1 MKIISYIMIA
11 MIITLSAIPCCENDK
26 CLGGEDF
33 CMSENTAENS
43 DDDCL
48 PFDLCSPFLNCTSCT
63 GFVVSTDLHIDK
75 PLQILQAKKLLAKT
89 TDYHLKTVFSFFHP
103 PKV

>member
-1 MKIISYIMIA
+1 MIA

-48 PFDLCSPFLNCTSCT
+48 PFDLCSPFFNCTSCT
-63 GFVVSTDLHIDK
+63 GFVVSKDLHIDK
-75 PLQILQAKKLLAKT
+75 PTQVLQTKNLLIKT
-89 TDYHLKTVFSFFHP
+89 ADYHLKTIFSFFHP
-103 PKV
+103 PKL